1 MHRHGFYMEEDE
13 LSKAYDAQLMRRLM
27 AFAKPYWVLV
37 LISVVLL
44 LFVTALDLA
53 LPFITKTAID
63 SYMTPGGRRIAGGDD
78 DLIDTLRSHGAL
90 VELDTMIIVNMKRV
104 ESDIKYELE
113 KKDLLRE
120 KFFILRKELVD
131 EELLGKLSRQQLAFF
146 SDDHVLFEEES
157 IRGLAISEKLALRAQ
172 DIRGVIRLV
181 FFFLGCLVLIFIFR
195 YAQMYLLQYTGQKV
209 MFDMRMKLFSH
220 LQKLNVSFFD
230 KNPVGRLVTRVTND
244 VAVINEM
251 FTNVIV
257 SLFSDIFILIGVVG
271 IMFYLNWKLAA
282 VIMLVTPIL
291 VVVTVVFRN
300 RIRRAYRWVRVTVA
314 KINAYLA
321 ENISGIRVV
330 QLFVREKE
338 NSRRFG
344 IINRENF
351 NAYMA
356 QLLVFATF
364 RPLIDLVYACAM
376 ALIIWYGG
384 GRVIEQ
390 TLTFGALV
398 AFLAYVEKFFQPIR
412 DLSEKYNILQAAMA
426 SAERIFLLLDKK
438 GELEVSTG
446 DRKLQSISGNVDFE
460 HVWFAYDNDNYVL
473 KDISFSVE
481 AGESLAI
488 VGATGAGKTSLINLL
503 LRFYDVQKGSIR
515 LDGMDIKDLDRN
527 SLRRNIGVVLQ
538 DVFLFSGSIRRNIAL
553 SREDMRDHELEE
565 IARYVNA
572 DRFINRIPD
581 GFSAEVKERGVALSQ
596 GEKQLLAFARA
607 LAYNPR
613 VLILD
618 EATSSVDSETEALI
632 QDALARLMKK
642 RTFIVIAHR
651 LSTIERINNIIVLHR
666 GRIVERGTHRELLE
680 KKGYYH
686 DLYRIQ
692 FKQTS

>member
-13 LSKAYDAQLMRRLM
+13 LSKAYDARLMRRLFG
-27 AFAKPYWVLV
+27 FAKPYWHLL
-37 LISVVLL
+37 LISVIFLL
-44 LFVTALDLA
+44 IVTGLDLA
-53 LPFITKTAID
+53 LPFITKKAID
-63 SYMTPGGRRIAGGDD
+63 GYMTPAGRRVVDKDD
-78 DLIDTLRSHGAL
+78 ELMETIRSQGAL
-90 VELDTMIIVNMKRV
+90 FEIDSIYVAHMRKV
-104 ESDIKYELE
+104 ESGVKYDLE

-120 KFFILRKELVD
+120 KFFILERKRIEKDMLQMLRREGVAYFSGEYLLI
-131 EELLGKLSRQQLAFF
+131 EEEKMRGLSMTEKLSIRQQDIQGVSHL
-146 SDDHVLFEEES
+146 VL
-157 IRGLAISEKLALRAQ
+157 L
-172 DIRGVIRLV
+172 
-181 FFFLGCLVLIFIFR
+181 FLGCLVFIFIFR
-195 YAQMYLLQYTGQKV
+195 YAQMYILQFTGQKV
-209 MFDMRMKLFSH
+209 MFDMRMNLFAH

-257 SLFSDIFILIGVVG
+257 SLFSDIFILIGVIG
-271 IMFYLNWKLAA
+271 IMFYLNWRLAS
-282 VIMLVTPIL
+282 VIMLITPFL
-291 VVVTVVFRN
+291 VLVTVIFRN
-300 RIRRAYRWVRVTVA
+300 KVRRAYRWVRVTVA

-321 ENISGIRVV
+321 ENISGIRII
-330 QLFVREKE
+330 QLFVRERE
-338 NSRRFG
+338 NLRRFG
-344 IINRENF
+344 TINRENYE
-351 NAYMA
+351 AYMA

-364 RPLIDLVYACAM
+364 RPLIDLIYACAM

-384 GRVIEQ
+384 GRILVQ

-426 SAERIFLLLDKK
+426 SAERIFLLLDRKDD
-438 GELEVSTG
+438 LEDTV
-446 DRKLQSISGNVDFE
+446 RARRLESISGNVDFE
-460 HVWFAYDNDNYVL
+460 HVWFAYEDDNYVL

-503 LRFYDVQKGSIR
+503 LRFYDVQRGSIKV
-515 LDGMDIKDLDRN
+515 DGIDIRELDRN
-527 SLRRNIGVVLQ
+527 ALRKNIGVVLQ
-538 DVFLFSGSIRRNIAL
+538 DVFLFSGSIKRNIAL
-553 SREDMRDHELEE
+553 SREDMQDHELEE

-581 GFSAEVKERGVALSQ
+581 RFSAEVKERGVALSQ

-607 LAYNPR
+607 LAYSPR

-632 QDALARLMKK
+632 QDALARLMRK

-651 LSTIERINNIIVLHR
+651 LSTIERISNIIVLHK
-666 GRIVERGTHRELLE
+666 GRIVERGTHRELLA

-692 FKQTS
+692 FKQV

>member
-1 MHRHGFYMEEDE
+1 MEEDE
-13 LSKAYDAQLMRRLM
+13 LSKAYDLRLMRRL
-27 AFAKPYWVLV
+27 FSFSKPYWYLMA
-37 LISVVLL
+37 ISV
-44 LFVTALDLA
+44 LFLFFITALDLA

-63 SYMTPGGRRIAGGDD
+63 SYMTPAGRRIAGGTDE
-78 DLIDTLRSHGAL
+78 LMEKLRSQAAL
-90 VELDTMIIVNMKRV
+90 IELDTMFIVDMRKVDDN
-104 ESDIKYELE
+104 IKYELE
-113 KKDLLRE
+113 KKDLLLE
-120 KFFILRKELVD
+120 KFFILKRELVAD
-131 EELLGKLSRQQLAFF
+131 DILEKLTRQELVHFSGEYLLIKEGRTRGLTIGEKLSVR
-146 SDDHVLFEEES
+146 E
-157 IRGLAISEKLALRAQ
+157 Q
-172 DIRGVIRLV
+172 DIRGVYRLV
-181 FFFLGCLVLIFIFR
+181 LLFMGCLVLIFIFR
-195 YAQMYLLQYTGQKV
+195 YAQTYILQYMGQKV
-209 MFDMRMKLFSH
+209 MFDMRMKLFAH

-257 SLFSDIFILIGVVG
+257 SLFSDIFILIGVVA
-271 IMFYLNWKLAA
+271 IMFYLNWRLAA
-282 VIMLVTPIL
+282 VIMLVTPVL
-291 VVVTVVFRN
+291 FVVTIFFRN
-300 RIRRAYRWVRVTVA
+300 RVRRAYRWVRITVA

-321 ENISGIRVV
+321 ENISGIRVI

-351 NAYMA
+351 DAYMA

-364 RPLIDLVYACAM
+364 RPLIDLFYACAM

-398 AFLAYVEKFFQPIR
+398 AFLAYVEKFFHPIR

-426 SAERIFLLLDKK
+426 CAERIFLLLDKTE
-438 GELEVSTG
+438 ELEVSAG
-446 DRKLQSISGNVDFE
+446 ARQLSSISGNVDFE
-460 HVWFAYDNDNYVL
+460 HVWFAYDDENYVL

-481 AGESLAI
+481 SGKNLAI

-503 LRFYDVQKGSIR
+503 LRFYDIQRGAIK
-515 LDGMDIKDLDRN
+515 LDGVDIKELDRN

-581 GFSAEVKERGVALSQ
+581 RFAAEVKERGVALSQ

-618 EATSSVDSETEALI
+618 EATSSVDSETEGLI
-632 QDALARLMKK
+632 QDALARLMTK

-651 LSTIERINNIIVLHR
+651 LSTIERINNIIVLHK

-692 FKQTS
+692 FKQSS